1 MKQRIFY
8 AAVSGAVVVATL
20 FTFLPTLR
28 LFIWL
33 GIFWAIIAASV
44 ITVVGVIVNI
54 GNVMVSMYTGY
65 SNEPEQSET
74 VREIPGELV
83 QFSRAGL
90 TGEGQVEERLNT
102 IGQLYRAERALS
114 NLQSSDVFQG
124 LSDTQKRHY
133 DQVLGDVRS
142 LIREVSKESFASK
155 VAS

>member
-8 AAVSGAVVVATL
+8 TAVSGTVVVATL

-28 LFIWL
+28 HFIWL
-33 GIFWAIIAASV
+33 GIFWAIIAAAV
-44 ITVVGVIVNI
+44 IAVVGVIVNI
-54 GNVMVSMYTGY
+54 GSVMVSMYTGY